1 MKIKLNEI
9 PEDGRSYEFNRKTAE
24 LNPAL
29 ADLIQDEPYDI
40 QFSIKPLNSKDF
52 VLTGTITTRTGE
64 TCSRCGDDFKFPVT
78 KKINEILI
86 PKPEMDRT
94 GKYIKSS
101 VSINDDGDGVA
112 VLEYVNSQFDLGD
125 YLHEAI
131 AIDVPFNPMPKTK
144 PNGDCTLCDKPSNH
158 SPVIYDENLGVEK
171 TNPFAL
177 LKDLKLK
184 NIKLN

>member
-9 PEDGRSYEFNRKTAE
+9 PEDGRDYEFNRKTAE
-24 LNPAL
+24 LNSSL
-29 ADLIQDEPYDI
+29 SDLIGKEESYDI
-40 QFSIKPLNSKDF
+40 RFSIKPLNSKDF
-52 VLTGTITTRTGE
+52 SLIGTITTRTSE
-64 TCSRCGDDFKFPVT
+64 SCSRCGDDFKFPVV

-101 VSINDDGDGVA
+101 VAISETDENIA
-112 VLEYVNSQFDLGD
+112 VLEYTNHQFDLAE

-144 PNGDCTLCDKPSNH
+144 PNGDCSLCDKPSHH
-158 SPVIYDENLGVEK
+158 SEIIYDENLSVEK
-171 TNPFAL
+171 INPFAS
-177 LKDLKLK
+177 LK